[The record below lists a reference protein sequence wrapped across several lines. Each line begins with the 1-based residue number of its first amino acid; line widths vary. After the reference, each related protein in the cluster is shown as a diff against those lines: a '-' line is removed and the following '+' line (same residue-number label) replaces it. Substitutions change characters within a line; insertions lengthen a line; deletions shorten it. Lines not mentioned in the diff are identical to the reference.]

1 MRAGFPFS
9 LEQGEVTDAKVMRAR
24 ASGKSRQFGFVGFRT
39 DAEAAAALK
48 YFDRSFLGTYR
59 LQVGF
64 AIPVG
69 DAALERPWSRYSSG
83 SSAFEQR
90 TGANAAPLG
99 ANARTFGA
107 ASVPEKGKPSGKEAK
122 KKEQEEDPKLREFL
136 GLMAP
141 RSQARVWSNDAGEE
155 VGAASVPAPVAAAEG
170 DEDYEDLPSQPEEA
184 GPAGASGGDAEG
196 RTGPDK
202 ADDGLKSDMDW
213 LRGMVVTEG
222 VDPSGAGVV
231 PEGSG
236 RQGDEG
242 TQMKGEEAGGAGQKK
257 AGGQLRIFDGGAEE
271 APEDSGRLFVRNL
284 PYSATEDDLRKHFEE
299 FGSISDVHLV
309 LDKGTHLSRGYGY
322 VTFLLPESATLAR
335 QALDNKFFQGRLLH
349 VLPATRRGWGAGDAN
364 GATESGKRG
373 DTDEKSGGYKAEK
386 EARLK
391 ADAGNKETWSAL
403 YMRPE
408 TVAAWMADKF
418 GVSKSEVLDP
428 SAKDLAVRLALGE
441 AQVVS
446 ETKEAL
452 ATAGVNVASLDH
464 AVVGDRQKK
473 KTIARSEAVILVKNL
488 PYETTENDL
497 EILFSKYGAV
507 VRLVL
512 PPTKAI
518 ALVEFSVAS
527 SAKIAFKALAYRK
540 FRHVP
545 LYLEFAPAGIF
556 AASAKAPATQPVEAE
571 AIGGKG
577 ALPPGQ
583 RAMGGLGSAKAAH
596 LADQALQAKQSG
608 GSEQPE
614 EAQALTIFVK
624 NLSFATDDAALE
636 RHFKHALGN
645 KGRATVG
652 AGPESVRS
660 AKVSYKTGKSGER
673 LSNGYGFV
681 EFSHPEAARLALD
694 LVHGSSLDGFDLK
707 LQLSAR
713 DREGVRVVQKEK
725 GGFSTSK
732 LMVRNVAFEA
742 NQKDIKQLFEP
753 FGELKVVRVPKK
765 FDGSH
770 RGFAFVDFIFRKD
783 AKKAYEQ
790 LNGTHLLGRRLVIE
804 KAKTED
810 EYQGQGLEQGS
821 KRKEPAQGDDTTFEP
836 SAAARGALHEK
847 MSRQRKKKTRKE

>member
-1 MRAGFPFS
+1 M
-9 LEQGEVTDAKVMRAR
+9 TDAKVMRAR

-64 AIPVG
+64 ARPVG

-90 TGANAAPLG
+90 TGANAASLG
-99 ANARTFGA
+99 AKARTFGA
-107 ASVPEKGKPSGKEAK
+107 GAAPETGKPSRQGGKK
-122 KKEQEEDPKLREFL
+122 QEQEEDPKLREFL

-155 VGAASVPAPVAAAEG
+155 AGAAPPPAPVPTDKG
-170 DEDYEDLPSQPEEA
+170 DEDYEDLPSQLEEA

-196 RTGPDK
+196 RPGPDG
-202 ADDGLKSDMDW
+202 ADGGPESDMDW
-213 LRGMVVTEG
+213 LRGKVVTEG
-222 VDPSGAGVV
+222 DDPSGAGAT

-236 RQGDEG
+236 RRGDEG
-242 TQMKGEEAGGAGQKK
+242 TRGKGEEAGAPGRKK
-257 AGGQLRIFDGGAEE
+257 PAGQLRVFDGEAEE
-271 APEDSGRLFVRNL
+271 APEDSGRLFIRNL
-284 PYSATEDDLRKHFEE
+284 PYSATEDDLRKHFEDH
-299 FGSISDVHLV
+299 GSISDVHLV

-322 VTFLLPESATLAR
+322 VTYLLPESATQAR

-349 VLPATRRGWGAGDAN
+349 VLPATRRGWGSGDTN
-364 GATESGKRG
+364 GAAEGGMRG
-373 DTDEKSGGYKAEK
+373 DTGEKSGGYKAEK
-386 EARLK
+386 DARLK

-418 GVSKSEVLDP
+418 GVTKSEVLDP

-473 KTIARSEAVILVKNL
+473 KAIARSDAVILVKNL

-497 EILFSKYGAV
+497 EILFSKYGAI

-527 SAKIAFKALAYRK
+527 CAKIAFKALAYRK

-556 AASAKAPATQPVEAE
+556 AASAKAPATQPVEAG
-571 AIGGKG
+571 AIGGAV
-577 ALPPGQ
+577 ALPPGEK
-583 RAMGGLGSAKAAH
+583 AMGGLGSSKAAH

-608 GSEQPE
+608 GSDRPE

-707 LQLSAR
+707 LQLSTR

-804 KAKTED
+804 KAKAED
-810 EYQGQGLEQGS
+810 EYLGQGLGEGS
-821 KRKEPAQGDDTTFEP
+821 KRREPTQDDEHTFEP
-836 SAAARGALHEK
+836 SAAAAGALNEK
-847 MSRQRKKKTRKE
+847 MSRQRKKKSRKE

>member
-1 MRAGFPFS
+1 
-9 LEQGEVTDAKVMRAR
+9 MRAR

-64 AIPVG
+64 ARPVG

-107 ASVPEKGKPSGKEAK
+107 GAAPETGKPSRQGGKK
-122 KKEQEEDPKLREFL
+122 QEQEEDPKLREFL

-155 VGAASVPAPVAAAEG
+155 AGAAPPPAPVPTDKG
-170 DEDYEDLPSQPEEA
+170 DEDYEDLPSQLEEA

-196 RTGPDK
+196 RPGPDG
-202 ADDGLKSDMDW
+202 ADGGPESDMDW
-213 LRGMVVTEG
+213 LRGKVVTEG
-222 VDPSGAGVV
+222 DDPSGAGAT

-236 RQGDEG
+236 RRGDEG
-242 TQMKGEEAGGAGQKK
+242 TRGKGEEAGAPGRKK
-257 AGGQLRIFDGGAEE
+257 PAGQLRVFDGEAEE
-271 APEDSGRLFVRNL
+271 APEDSGRLFIRNL
-284 PYSATEDDLRKHFEE
+284 PYSATEDDLRKHFEDH
-299 FGSISDVHLV
+299 GSISDVHLV

-322 VTFLLPESATLAR
+322 VTYLLPESATQAR

-349 VLPATRRGWGAGDAN
+349 VLPATRRGWGSGDTN
-364 GATESGKRG
+364 GAAEGGMRG
-373 DTDEKSGGYKAEK
+373 DTGEKSGGYKAEK
-386 EARLK
+386 DARLK

-418 GVSKSEVLDP
+418 GVTKSEVLDP

-473 KTIARSEAVILVKNL
+473 KAIARSDAVILVKNL

-497 EILFSKYGAV
+497 EILFSKYGAI

-527 SAKIAFKALAYRK
+527 CAKIAFKALAYRK

-556 AASAKAPATQPVEAE
+556 AASAKAPATQPVEAG
-571 AIGGKG
+571 AIGGAV
-577 ALPPGQ
+577 ALSPGEK
-583 RAMGGLGSAKAAH
+583 AMGGLGSSKAAH

-608 GSEQPE
+608 GSDRPE

-707 LQLSAR
+707 LQLSTR

-804 KAKTED
+804 KAKAED
-810 EYQGQGLEQGS
+810 EYLGQGLGEGS
-821 KRKEPAQGDDTTFEP
+821 KRREPTQDDEHTFEP
-836 SAAARGALHEK
+836 SAAAAGALNEK
-847 MSRQRKKKTRKE
+847 MSRQRKKKSRKE

>member
-1 MRAGFPFS
+1 
-9 LEQGEVTDAKVMRAR
+9 MRAR

-64 AIPVG
+64 ARPVG

-107 ASVPEKGKPSGKEAK
+107 GAAPETGKPSRQGGKK
-122 KKEQEEDPKLREFL
+122 QEQEEDPKLREFL

-155 VGAASVPAPVAAAEG
+155 AGAAPPPAPVPTDKG
-170 DEDYEDLPSQPEEA
+170 DEDYEDLPSQLEEA

-196 RTGPDK
+196 RPGPDG
-202 ADDGLKSDMDW
+202 ADGGPESDMDW
-213 LRGMVVTEG
+213 LRGKVVTEG
-222 VDPSGAGVV
+222 DDPSGAGAT

-236 RQGDEG
+236 RRGDEG
-242 TQMKGEEAGGAGQKK
+242 TRGKGEEAGAPGRKK
-257 AGGQLRIFDGGAEE
+257 PAGQLRVFDGEAEE
-271 APEDSGRLFVRNL
+271 APEDSGRLFIRNL
-284 PYSATEDDLRKHFEE
+284 PYSATEDDLRKHFEDH
-299 FGSISDVHLV
+299 GSISDVHLV

-322 VTFLLPESATLAR
+322 VTYLLPESATQAR

-349 VLPATRRGWGAGDAN
+349 VLPATRRGWGSGDTN
-364 GATESGKRG
+364 GAAEGGMRG
-373 DTDEKSGGYKAEK
+373 DTGEKSGGYKAEK
-386 EARLK
+386 DARLK

-418 GVSKSEVLDP
+418 GVTKSEVLDP

-473 KTIARSEAVILVKNL
+473 KAIARSDAVILVKNL

-497 EILFSKYGAV
+497 EILFSKYGAI

-527 SAKIAFKALAYRK
+527 CAKIAFKALAYRK

-556 AASAKAPATQPVEAE
+556 AASAKAPATQPVEAG
-571 AIGGKG
+571 AIGGAV
-577 ALPPGQ
+577 ALPPGEK
-583 RAMGGLGSAKAAH
+583 AMGGLGSSKAAH

-608 GSEQPE
+608 GSDRPE

-707 LQLSAR
+707 LQLSTR

-804 KAKTED
+804 KAKAED
-810 EYQGQGLEQGS
+810 EYLGQGLGEGS
-821 KRKEPAQGDDTTFEP
+821 KRREPTQDDEHTFEP
-836 SAAARGALHEK
+836 SAAAAGALNEK
-847 MSRQRKKKTRKE
+847 MSRQRKKKSRKE

>member
-1 MRAGFPFS
+1 
-9 LEQGEVTDAKVMRAR
+9 VTDAKVMRAR

-64 AIPVG
+64 ARPVG

-107 ASVPEKGKPSGKEAK
+107 GAAPETGKPSRQGGKK
-122 KKEQEEDPKLREFL
+122 QEQEEDPKLREFL

-155 VGAASVPAPVAAAEG
+155 AGAAPPPAPVPTDKG
-170 DEDYEDLPSQPEEA
+170 DEDYEDLPSQLEEA

-196 RTGPDK
+196 RPGPDG
-202 ADDGLKSDMDW
+202 ADGGPESDMDW
-213 LRGMVVTEG
+213 LRGKVVTEG
-222 VDPSGAGVV
+222 DDPSGAGAT

-236 RQGDEG
+236 RRGDEG
-242 TQMKGEEAGGAGQKK
+242 TRGKGEEAGAPGRKK
-257 AGGQLRIFDGGAEE
+257 PAGQLRVFDGEAEE
-271 APEDSGRLFVRNL
+271 APEDSGRLFIRNL
-284 PYSATEDDLRKHFEE
+284 PYSATEDDLRKHFEDH
-299 FGSISDVHLV
+299 GSISDVHLV

-322 VTFLLPESATLAR
+322 VTYLLPESATQAR

-349 VLPATRRGWGAGDAN
+349 VLPATRRGWGSGDTN
-364 GATESGKRG
+364 GAAEGGMRG
-373 DTDEKSGGYKAEK
+373 DTGEKSGGYKAEK
-386 EARLK
+386 DARLK

-418 GVSKSEVLDP
+418 GVTKSEVLDP

-473 KTIARSEAVILVKNL
+473 KAIARSDAVILVKNL

-497 EILFSKYGAV
+497 EILFSKYGAI

-527 SAKIAFKALAYRK
+527 CAKIAFKALAYRK

-556 AASAKAPATQPVEAE
+556 AASAKAPATQPVEAG
-571 AIGGKG
+571 AIGGAV
-577 ALPPGQ
+577 ALSPGEK
-583 RAMGGLGSAKAAH
+583 AMGGLGSSKAAH

-608 GSEQPE
+608 GSDRPE

-707 LQLSAR
+707 LQLSTR

-804 KAKTED
+804 KAKAED
-810 EYQGQGLEQGS
+810 EYLGQGLGEGS
-821 KRKEPAQGDDTTFEP
+821 KRREPTQDDEHTFEP
-836 SAAARGALHEK
+836 SAAAAGALNEK
-847 MSRQRKKKTRKE
+847 MSRQRKKKSRKE

>member
-1 MRAGFPFS
+1 
-9 LEQGEVTDAKVMRAR
+9 MRAR

-64 AIPVG
+64 ARPVG

-99 ANARTFGA
+99 AKARTFGA
-107 ASVPEKGKPSGKEAK
+107 GAAPETGKPSRQGGKK
-122 KKEQEEDPKLREFL
+122 QEQEEDPKLREFL

-155 VGAASVPAPVAAAEG
+155 AGAAPPPAPVPTDKG
-170 DEDYEDLPSQPEEA
+170 DEDYEDLPSQLEEA

-196 RTGPDK
+196 RPGPDG
-202 ADDGLKSDMDW
+202 ADGGPESDMDW
-213 LRGMVVTEG
+213 LRGKVVTEG
-222 VDPSGAGVV
+222 DDPSGAGAT

-236 RQGDEG
+236 RRGDEG
-242 TQMKGEEAGGAGQKK
+242 TRGKGEEAGAPGRKK
-257 AGGQLRIFDGGAEE
+257 PAGQLRVFDGEAEE
-271 APEDSGRLFVRNL
+271 APEDSGRLFIRNL
-284 PYSATEDDLRKHFEE
+284 PYSATEDDLRKHFEDH
-299 FGSISDVHLV
+299 GSISDVHLV

-322 VTFLLPESATLAR
+322 VTYLLPESATQAR

-349 VLPATRRGWGAGDAN
+349 VLPATRRGWGSGDTN
-364 GATESGKRG
+364 GAAEGGMRG
-373 DTDEKSGGYKAEK
+373 DTGEKSGGYKAEK
-386 EARLK
+386 DARLK

-418 GVSKSEVLDP
+418 GVTKSEVLDP

-473 KTIARSEAVILVKNL
+473 KAIARSDAVILVKNL

-497 EILFSKYGAV
+497 EILFSKYGAI

-527 SAKIAFKALAYRK
+527 CAKIAFKALAYRK

-556 AASAKAPATQPVEAE
+556 AASAKAPATQPVEAG
-571 AIGGKG
+571 AIGGAV
-577 ALPPGQ
+577 ALPPGEK
-583 RAMGGLGSAKAAH
+583 AMGGLGSSKAAH

-608 GSEQPE
+608 GSDRPE

-707 LQLSAR
+707 LQLSTR

-804 KAKTED
+804 KAKAED
-810 EYQGQGLEQGS
+810 EYLGQGLGEGS
-821 KRKEPAQGDDTTFEP
+821 KRREPTQDDEHTFEP
-836 SAAARGALHEK
+836 SAAAAGALNEK
-847 MSRQRKKKTRKE
+847 MSRQRKKKSRKE

>member
-1 MRAGFPFS
+1 
-9 LEQGEVTDAKVMRAR
+9 VTDAKVMRAR

-64 AIPVG
+64 ARPVG

-99 ANARTFGA
+99 AKARTFGA
-107 ASVPEKGKPSGKEAK
+107 GAAPETGKPSRQGGKK
-122 KKEQEEDPKLREFL
+122 QEQEEDPKLREFL

-155 VGAASVPAPVAAAEG
+155 AGAAPPPAPVPTDKG
-170 DEDYEDLPSQPEEA
+170 DEDYEDLPSQLEEA

-196 RTGPDK
+196 RPGPDG
-202 ADDGLKSDMDW
+202 ADGGPESDMDW
-213 LRGMVVTEG
+213 LRGKVVTEG
-222 VDPSGAGVV
+222 DDPSGAGAT

-236 RQGDEG
+236 RRGDEG
-242 TQMKGEEAGGAGQKK
+242 TRGKGEEAGAPGRKK
-257 AGGQLRIFDGGAEE
+257 PAGQLRVFDGEAEE
-271 APEDSGRLFVRNL
+271 APEDSGRLFIRNL
-284 PYSATEDDLRKHFEE
+284 PYSATEDDLRKHFEDH
-299 FGSISDVHLV
+299 GSISDVHLV

-322 VTFLLPESATLAR
+322 VTYLLPESATQAR

-349 VLPATRRGWGAGDAN
+349 VLPATRRGWGSGDTN
-364 GATESGKRG
+364 GAAEGGMRG
-373 DTDEKSGGYKAEK
+373 DTGEKSGGYKAEK
-386 EARLK
+386 DARLK

-418 GVSKSEVLDP
+418 GVTKSEVLDP

-473 KTIARSEAVILVKNL
+473 KAIARSDAVILVKNL

-497 EILFSKYGAV
+497 EILFSKYGAI

-527 SAKIAFKALAYRK
+527 CAKIAFKALAYRK

-556 AASAKAPATQPVEAE
+556 AASAKAPATQPVEAG
-571 AIGGKG
+571 AIGGAV
-577 ALPPGQ
+577 ALPPGEK
-583 RAMGGLGSAKAAH
+583 AMGGLGSSKAAH

-608 GSEQPE
+608 GSDRPE

-707 LQLSAR
+707 LQLSTR

-804 KAKTED
+804 KAKAED
-810 EYQGQGLEQGS
+810 EYLGQGLGEGS
-821 KRKEPAQGDDTTFEP
+821 KRREPTQDDEHTFEP
-836 SAAARGALHEK
+836 SAAAAGALNEK
-847 MSRQRKKKTRKE
+847 MSRQRKKKSRKE

>member
-1 MRAGFPFS
+1 
-9 LEQGEVTDAKVMRAR
+9 
-24 ASGKSRQFGFVGFRT
+24 
-39 DAEAAAALK
+39 
-48 YFDRSFLGTYR
+48 
-59 LQVGF
+59 
-64 AIPVG
+64 
-69 DAALERPWSRYSSG
+69 
-83 SSAFEQR
+83 
-90 TGANAAPLG
+90 
-99 ANARTFGA
+99 
-107 ASVPEKGKPSGKEAK
+107 
-122 KKEQEEDPKLREFL
+122 
-136 GLMAP
+136 
-141 RSQARVWSNDAGEE
+141 
-155 VGAASVPAPVAAAEG
+155 
-170 DEDYEDLPSQPEEA
+170 
-184 GPAGASGGDAEG
+184 
-196 RTGPDK
+196 
-202 ADDGLKSDMDW
+202 
-213 LRGMVVTEG
+213 
-222 VDPSGAGVV
+222 
-231 PEGSG
+231 
-236 RQGDEG
+236 
-242 TQMKGEEAGGAGQKK
+242 
-257 AGGQLRIFDGGAEE
+257 
-271 APEDSGRLFVRNL
+271 
-284 PYSATEDDLRKHFEE
+284 
-299 FGSISDVHLV
+299 
-309 LDKGTHLSRGYGY
+309 
-322 VTFLLPESATLAR
+322 
-335 QALDNKFFQGRLLH
+335 
-349 VLPATRRGWGAGDAN
+349 
-364 GATESGKRG
+364 
-373 DTDEKSGGYKAEK
+373 
-386 EARLK
+386 
-391 ADAGNKETWSAL
+391 
-403 YMRPE
+403 MRPE

-418 GVSKSEVLDP
+418 GVTKSEVLDP

-473 KTIARSEAVILVKNL
+473 KAIARSDAVILVKNL

-497 EILFSKYGAV
+497 EILFSKYGAI

-527 SAKIAFKALAYRK
+527 CAKIAFKALAYRK

-556 AASAKAPATQPVEAE
+556 AASAKAPATQPVEAG
-571 AIGGKG
+571 AIGGAV
-577 ALPPGQ
+577 ALSPGEK
-583 RAMGGLGSAKAAH
+583 AMGGLGSSKAAH

-608 GSEQPE
+608 GSDRPE

-707 LQLSAR
+707 LQLSTR

-804 KAKTED
+804 KAKAED
-810 EYQGQGLEQGS
+810 EYLGQGLGEGS
-821 KRKEPAQGDDTTFEP
+821 KRREPTQDDEHTFEP
-836 SAAARGALHEK
+836 SAAAAGALNEK
-847 MSRQRKKKTRKE
+847 MSRQRKKKSRKE

>member
-1 MRAGFPFS
+1 
-9 LEQGEVTDAKVMRAR
+9 MRAR
-24 ASGKSRQFGFVGFRT
+24 ASGRSRQFGFVGYRT
-39 DAEAAAALK
+39 DAEAAAAK
-48 YFDRSFLGTYR
+48 KFFDRSFLGTYR

-64 AIPVG
+64 ARPVG
-69 DAALERPWSRYSSG
+69 DAALDRPWSRYSNG

-99 ANARTFGA
+99 SNARTFGSA
-107 ASVPEKGKPSGKEAK
+107 PTQGKPAAGQPGSRAVKQE
-122 KKEQEEDPKLREFL
+122 EEEDPKLREFL

-141 RSQARVWSNDAGEE
+141 RRQAKVWSNDAGEDL
-155 VGAASVPAPVAAAEG
+155 GLAAARAPPAAAAEG
-170 DEDYEDLPSQPEEA
+170 DEDYEDLPAQGEDTTGAARAEDA
-184 GPAGASGGDAEG
+184 GGLAVSEGLGAGAEG
-196 RTGPDK
+196 P
-202 ADDGLKSDMDW
+202 LSDMDW
-213 LRGMVVTEG
+213 LRGKVVVEG
-222 VDPSGAGVV
+222 EPSGAASGQGVG
-231 PEGSG
+231 PGSG
-236 RQGDEG
+236 RADTEAGQ
-242 TQMKGEEAGGAGQKK
+242 EAGGAGQDGPG
-257 AGGQLRIFDGGAEE
+257 AERRRVFDGEAEE
-271 APEDSGRLFVRNL
+271 APEDSGRLFIRNL
-284 PYSATEDDLRKHFEE
+284 PYSATETDLKKHFED

-309 LDKGTHLSRGYGY
+309 LDKSTHLSRGYGY
-322 VTFLLPESATLAR
+322 VTFLLPESASQAR
-335 QALDNKFFQGRLLH
+335 AALDNKFFQGRLLH
-349 VLPATRRGWGAGDAN
+349 VLPATRRSWGGVGGEATGEGHGD
-364 GATESGKRG
+364 GDGKKG
-373 DTDEKSGGYKAEK
+373 GGYKAEK

-418 GVSKSEVLDP
+418 GVSKAEVLDP
-428 SAKDLAVRLALGE
+428 GAKDLAVRLALGE

-452 ATAGVNVASLDH
+452 AAAGVNVASLDH
-464 AVVGDRQKK
+464 AVAGDRQKK
-473 KTIARSEAVILVKNL
+473 KTIARSDAVILVKNL
-488 PYETTENDL
+488 PYETTEEEL
-497 EILFSKYGAV
+497 QILFSKYGAV

-518 ALVEFSVAS
+518 ALVEFSVSS

-545 LYLEFAPAGIF
+545 LYLEFAPEGIF
-556 AASAKAPATQPVEAE
+556 TEASGQPASQASAGEA
-571 AIGGKG
+571 GGSVIPDRV
-577 ALPPGQ
+577 LPPGEKSK
-583 RAMGGLGSAKAAH
+583 GGLGSARAAH
-596 LADQALQAKQSG
+596 LGDQALQAQQQG
-608 GSEQPE
+608 GSGERPD

-645 KGRATVG
+645 KGRSTLG

-660 AKVSYKTGKSGER
+660 AKVSYKTGKGGER

-707 LQLSAR
+707 LQLSTR
-713 DREGVRVVQKEK
+713 DREGVRVLQKEK

-804 KAKTED
+804 KAKAED
-810 EYQGQGLEQGS
+810 EFQGQGLELGS
-821 KRKEPAQGDDTTFEP
+821 KRKEPEQSDEPTFEP
-836 SAAARGALHEK
+836 STAATGALQEK
-847 MSRQRKKKTRKE
+847 MTRQRKKKSRKA

>member
-1 MRAGFPFS
+1 M
-9 LEQGEVTDAKVMRAR
+9 TDAKVMRAR

-64 AIPVG
+64 ARPVG

-107 ASVPEKGKPSGKEAK
+107 GAAPETGKPSRQGGKK
-122 KKEQEEDPKLREFL
+122 QEQEEDPKLREFL

-155 VGAASVPAPVAAAEG
+155 AGAAPPPAPVPTDKG
-170 DEDYEDLPSQPEEA
+170 DEDYEDLPSQLEEA

-196 RTGPDK
+196 RPGPDG
-202 ADDGLKSDMDW
+202 ADGGPESDMDW
-213 LRGMVVTEG
+213 LRGKVVTEG
-222 VDPSGAGVV
+222 DDPSGAGAT

-236 RQGDEG
+236 RRGDEG
-242 TQMKGEEAGGAGQKK
+242 TRGKGEEAGAPGRKK
-257 AGGQLRIFDGGAEE
+257 PAGQLRVFDGEAEE
-271 APEDSGRLFVRNL
+271 APEDSGRLFIRNL
-284 PYSATEDDLRKHFEE
+284 PYSATEDDLRKHFEDH
-299 FGSISDVHLV
+299 GSISDVHLV

-322 VTFLLPESATLAR
+322 VTYLLPESATQAR

-349 VLPATRRGWGAGDAN
+349 VLPATRRGWGSGDTN
-364 GATESGKRG
+364 GAAEGGMRG
-373 DTDEKSGGYKAEK
+373 DTGEKSGGYKAEK
-386 EARLK
+386 DARLK

-418 GVSKSEVLDP
+418 GVTKSEVLDP

-473 KTIARSEAVILVKNL
+473 KAIARSDAVILVKNL

-497 EILFSKYGAV
+497 EILFSKYGAI

-527 SAKIAFKALAYRK
+527 CAKIAFKALAYRK

-556 AASAKAPATQPVEAE
+556 AASAKAPATQPVEAG
-571 AIGGKG
+571 AIGGAV
-577 ALPPGQ
+577 ALSPGEK
-583 RAMGGLGSAKAAH
+583 AMGGLGSSKAAH

-608 GSEQPE
+608 GSDRPE

-707 LQLSAR
+707 LQLSTR

-804 KAKTED
+804 KAKAED
-810 EYQGQGLEQGS
+810 EYLGQGLGEGS
-821 KRKEPAQGDDTTFEP
+821 KRREPTQDDEHTFEP
-836 SAAARGALHEK
+836 SAAAAGALNEK
-847 MSRQRKKKTRKE
+847 MSRQRKKKSRKE